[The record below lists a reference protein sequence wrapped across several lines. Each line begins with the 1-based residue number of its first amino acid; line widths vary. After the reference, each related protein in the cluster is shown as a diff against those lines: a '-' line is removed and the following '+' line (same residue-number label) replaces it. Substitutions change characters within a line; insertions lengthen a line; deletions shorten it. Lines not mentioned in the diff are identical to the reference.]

1 MLWTV
6 FPFIVLPI
14 TTIVVN
20 AAPNPRATISHVSS
34 LSQAANVAARA
45 FIPLNPRPAPSV
57 TPVPTQK
64 PNNFPLEY
72 ALQDGWSVS
81 VHTWSYI
88 YPTTSS
94 DRYLKHLFTPIQ
106 AIALAHMLQNLPAPC
121 GVRMD
126 LNEIHLRLAMGRRST
141 VPNLNWTMVYSFASY
156 MLRWVEN
163 GFTGQGSFVFRHRSG
178 ISIQGH
184 LIGGN
189 RMAEATDVVTP
200 DSCP

>member
-6 FPFIVLPI
+6 FPFIVLSI
-14 TTIVVN
+14 ITIVVN

-34 LSQAANVAARA
+34 LSQAANVDARA

-57 TPVPTQK
+57 TPVSTQT

-94 DRYLKHLFTPIQ
+94 DRYLKHLFTSIQ

-121 GVRMD
+121 GVRMN

-141 VPNLNWTMVYSFASY
+141 VPNLNWTMVYWFASY

-163 GFTGQGSFVFRHRSG
+163 GFTGQGGFVFRHRSG

-200 DSCP
+200 NSCP